1 MLKKIKRNIFL
12 IYYTIRLICK
22 ICKAKFILAFI
33 LSIINGI
40 LPVSSLLVMQVDE
53 NKIKNSLCKAN
64 VDFLKTERG
73 YELKRGL
80 GNWFDEGG
88 QLSGGQWQKI
98 ALARTYYKNAD
109 LYLLDEPSSALDVT
123 AETKIFKSF
132 FEVSKNKIA
141 IYITHRV
148 KIAQDANKII
158 VLDGGKIVG
167 IGTHAELL
175 KNCSVYQDLYN
186 QENLKNKG

>member
-1 MLKKIKRNIFL
+1 MEENVYIGDIS
-12 IYYTIRLICK
+12 TE
-22 ICKAKFILAFI
+22 
-33 LSIINGI
+33 
-40 LPVSSLLVMQVDE
+40 VDE

>member
-1 MLKKIKRNIFL
+1 MESRIKQLR
-12 IYYTIRLICK
+12 
-22 ICKAKFILAFI
+22 
-33 LSIINGI
+33 
-40 LPVSSLLVMQVDE
+40 E
-53 NKIKNSLCKAN
+53 
-64 VDFLKTERG
+64 
-73 YELKRGL
+73 KRGLIQEILGMNILIFYVYMKLADDLRLRRMAAVYEQQLELCERHQQERELSML

>member
-1 MLKKIKRNIFL
+1 MYICSFSRFLKYEGTLEENVYIGDIS
-12 IYYTIRLICK
+12 TE
-22 ICKAKFILAFI
+22 
-33 LSIINGI
+33 
-40 LPVSSLLVMQVDE
+40 VDE

-132 FEVSKNKIA
+132 L
-141 IYITHRV
+141 R
-148 KIAQDANKII
+148 
-158 VLDGGKIVG
+158 
-167 IGTHAELL
+167 
-175 KNCSVYQDLYN
+175 
-186 QENLKNKG
+186 

>member
-40 LPVSSLLVMQVDE
+40 LPVSSLLVMQQLLNE
-53 NKIKNSLCKAN
+53 IQNKTQSYQY
-64 VDFLKTERG
+64 VV
-73 YELKRGL
+73 
-80 GNWFDEGG
+80 
-88 QLSGGQWQKI
+88 
-98 ALARTYYKNAD
+98 
-109 LYLLDEPSSALDVT
+109 YLLILYFGLIISESLLQNLASYNLNNLNNHLVYGINYILMKKCGDLSLEMLERT
-123 AETKIFKSF
+123 ET
-132 FEVSKNKIA
+132 
-141 IYITHRV
+141 YRV